1 MQQYD
6 ISFIFTFSFLTH
18 LLNIFNYS
26 IEINNALYLSNIISL
41 FGFCILIFYYPYFFY
56 NNYNYLL
63 NTDIFTFNLT
73 CILIH
78 IIPLY
83 LFKSKNKI
91 NKNNIEITILNTSI
105 ILLIYYLL
113 FNPILGRIYPFS
125 DDKLILLAI
134 FLLLYTRIF
143 YIYWM

>member
-6 ISFIFTFSFLTH
+6 ISFILTFSFLTH
-18 LLNIFNYS
+18 FLNIFNYS
-26 IEINNALYLSNIISL
+26 IDINNALYLSNIISL
-41 FGFCILIFYYPYFFY
+41 FGFCIMIFYYPYFFY

-63 NTDIFTFNLT
+63 NTDLFTFNLT

-91 NKNNIEITILNTSI
+91 NKDNIDITIINTI
-105 ILLIYYLL
+105 IFLLIYYLL
-113 FNPILGRIYPFS
+113 FNQILSKIYPFS
-125 DDKLILLAI
+125 DTNLILLVI
-134 FLLLYTRIF
+134 FLLFNTRIF
-143 YIYWM
+143 YI

>member
-1 MQQYD
+1 M
-6 ISFIFTFSFLTH
+6 
-18 LLNIFNYS
+18 
-26 IEINNALYLSNIISL
+26 
-41 FGFCILIFYYPYFFY
+41 IFYYPYFFY

-63 NTDIFTFNLT
+63 NTDLFTFNLT
-73 CILIH
+73 CIFIH
-78 IIPLY
+78 VIPLY

-91 NKNNIEITILNTSI
+91 NKSNIDMTTINTFI

-113 FNPILGRIYPFS
+113 FNQILCKIYPFS

-143 YIYWM
+143 YIY

>member
-1 MQQYD
+1 MQQYN
-6 ISFIFTFSFLTH
+6 ISFIFFTFSFLSH
-18 LLNIFNYS
+18 ILNIFNYN
-26 IEINNALYLSNIISL
+26 IEVNNALYLSNIISL
-41 FGFCILIFYYPYFFY
+41 FGFCIMIFFNPYFFY

-63 NTDIFTFNLT
+63 NTDLITFNLI

-91 NKNNIEITILNTSI
+91 NKNNIDITIYNTSI

-113 FNPILGRIYPFS
+113 FNSILNRIYPFS
-125 DDKLILLAI
+125 DTKLIILII
-134 FLLLYTRIF
+134 FLLFSTRIF
-143 YIYWM
+143 YI

>member
-6 ISFIFTFSFLTH
+6 ISFIFTFSFLSH
-18 LLNIFNYS
+18 ILNIFNYS
-26 IEINNALYLSNIISL
+26 IEINNVLYLSNIISL
-41 FGFCILIFYYPYFFY
+41 FGFCIMIFYYPYFFY

-63 NTDIFTFNLT
+63 NTDLFTFNLT
-73 CILIH
+73 CIFIH
-78 IIPLY
+78 VIPLY

-91 NKNNIEITILNTSI
+91 NKSNIDMTTINTFI

-113 FNPILGRIYPFS
+113 FNQILCKIYPFS

-143 YIYWM
+143 YIY

>member
-6 ISFIFTFSFLTH
+6 ISFILTFSFLTH
-18 LLNIFNYS
+18 FLNIFNYS
-26 IEINNALYLSNIISL
+26 IDINNALYLSNIISL
-41 FGFCILIFYYPYFFY
+41 FGFCIMIFYYPYFFY

-63 NTDIFTFNLT
+63 NTDLFTFNLI

-91 NKNNIEITILNTSI
+91 NKDNIDITITNTII
-105 ILLIYYLL
+105 ILLIYYLI
-113 FNPILGRIYPFS
+113 FNQILGKIYPFS
-125 DDKLILLAI
+125 DEKLIFLAI
-134 FLLLYTRIF
+134 FLLFNTRIF
-143 YIYWM
+143 YI

>member
-1 MQQYD
+1 MQQYN
-6 ISFIFTFSFLTH
+6 ISFIFFTFSFLSH
-18 LLNIFNYS
+18 ILNIFNYN
-26 IEINNALYLSNIISL
+26 IEVNNALYLSNIISL
-41 FGFCILIFYYPYFFY
+41 FGFCIMIFFYPYFFY

-63 NTDIFTFNLT
+63 NTDLITFNLI

-91 NKNNIEITILNTSI
+91 NKNNIDITIYNTSI

-113 FNPILGRIYPFS
+113 FNSILDRIYPFS
-125 DDKLILLAI
+125 DTKLIILII
-134 FLLLYTRIF
+134 FLLFSTRIF
-143 YIYWM
+143 YI

>member
-1 MQQYD
+1 MQQYN
-6 ISFIFTFSFLTH
+6 ISFIFFTFSFLSH
-18 LLNIFNYS
+18 ILNIFNYN
-26 IEINNALYLSNIISL
+26 IEVNNALYLSNIISL
-41 FGFCILIFYYPYFFY
+41 FGFCIMIFFYPYFFY

-63 NTDIFTFNLT
+63 NTDLITFNLI

-91 NKNNIEITILNTSI
+91 NKNNIDITIYNTSI

-113 FNPILGRIYPFS
+113 FNSILNRIYPFS
-125 DDKLILLAI
+125 DTKLIILII
-134 FLLLYTRIF
+134 FLLFSTRIF
-143 YIYWM
+143 YI

>member
-18 LLNIFNYS
+18 ILNIFNNN

-41 FGFCILIFYYPYFFY
+41 FGFCIMIFYYPKFFY

-63 NTDIFTFNLT
+63 NTDLITFNLL

-78 IIPLY
+78 VIPLY
-83 LFKSKNKI
+83 IFKNKNKI
-91 NKNNIEITILNTSI
+91 NKNNIDITINNTII

-113 FNPILGRIYPFS
+113 TS
-125 DDKLILLAI
+125 KLNFDLI
-134 FLLLYTRIF
+134 
-143 YIYWM
+143 

>member
-1 MQQYD
+1 MQQYN
-6 ISFIFTFSFLTH
+6 ILFIFFSFSFLSH
-18 LLNIFNYS
+18 ILNIFNYN
-26 IEINNALYLSNIISL
+26 IEVNNALYLSNIISL
-41 FGFCILIFYYPYFFY
+41 FGFCIMIFFYPYFFY

-63 NTDIFTFNLT
+63 NTDLITFNLI

-91 NKNNIEITILNTSI
+91 NKNNIDITIYNTSI

-113 FNPILGRIYPFS
+113 FNSILNRIYPFS
-125 DDKLILLAI
+125 DTKLIILII
-134 FLLLYTRIF
+134 FLLFSTRIF
-143 YIYWM
+143 YI